1 MSDTDQ
7 SAIHSSTHSPPD
19 LSHKKKRNRILLKIT
34 LGLLLA
40 ALATIIYWYLF
51 IRLHES
57 TDDAY
62 IGGNAVNLM
71 SAQNGTVTAVYADN
85 TDFVKEGQVLLELDP
100 TLYQLIFDKAQVEL
114 ALATRQ
120 VKQLFEAVKQRK
132 ADVALKEADLKRAQ
146 QDFNS
151 RNALRNTQAI
161 SIEDFNHAQANL
173 NVAQASLNLTKHELN
188 SAIAALGMMPIETH
202 PRIENAKIALKEA
215 YVNLK
220 RCKILAPVSGYI
232 AQRRIQVGEWIT
244 PTRAL
249 LSIIPL
255 EQIWVDANFKETEL
269 SDIRI
274 GQPATI
280 ESDMYGSSLL
290 FHGKVAGITAGTG
303 SVFSLIP
310 PQNATGNWIKIV
322 QRVPVRI
329 ALNPNEVKK
338 NPLVLGLSAY
348 VIIDTSNQ
356 AGERLATRSVDEPK
370 LTTSV
375 YQVPMEPVE
384 ALIQSIIQSNL
395 FVDE

>member
-7 SAIHSSTHSPPD
+7 KPSPSSSHSSLD
-19 LSHKKKRNRILLKIT
+19 LSRKKKRNRILLKII
-34 LGLLLA
+34 LIILLA
-40 ALATIIYWYLF
+40 SLTATIYWYLF

-62 IGGNAVNLM
+62 IAGNTVNLM
-71 SAQNGTVTAVYADN
+71 SPQNGTVTGIYVDN
-85 TDFVKEGQVLLELDP
+85 TDFVKQGQLLLELDP

-120 VKQLFEAVKQRK
+120 VKQLFEAVKQRT
-132 ADVALKEADLKRAQ
+132 ADVTLKEADLKRAQ
-146 QDFNS
+146 QDFDS

-161 SIEDFNHAQANL
+161 STEDLNHAQANL

-188 SAIAALGMMPIETH
+188 SAIAALGVMPIEEH

-249 LSIIPL
+249 LSVIPL

-290 FHGKVAGITAGTG
+290 FHGKVLGITAGTG

-329 ALNPNEVKK
+329 ALDLDEVKK

-348 VIIDTSNQ
+348 VVVDTSNQ
-356 AGERLATRSVDEPK
+356 TGKRLATRPFPEQK
-370 LTTSV
+370 FTTPV

-384 ALIQSIIQSNL
+384 ELIQTIIRSNL
-395 FVDE
+395 SANE

>member
-7 SAIHSSTHSPPD
+7 KPNPPSTHPSHD
-19 LSHKKKRNRILLKIT
+19 LSKKKKRNRIILKIVLT
-34 LGLLLA
+34 LLLA
-40 ALATIIYWYLF
+40 ALATTLYWYLF

-62 IGGNAVNLM
+62 IAGNTVNLM
-71 SAQNGTVTAVYADN
+71 SPQNGTVTAIYADN
-85 TDFVKEGQVLLELDP
+85 TDFVKKGQLLLELDP
-100 TLYQLIFDKAQVEL
+100 TLYQLAFDTAQVEL
-114 ALATRQ
+114 ALAARQ

-132 ADVALKEADLKRAQ
+132 ADLTLKEADLKRAQ
-146 QDFNS
+146 QDFDS
-151 RNALRNTQAI
+151 RNALRDTQAI
-161 SIEDFNHAQANL
+161 STEDLNHAQANL

-188 SAIAALGMMPIETH
+188 SAIAALGFTPIQEH

-232 AQRRIQVGEWIT
+232 AQRRIQIGEWIT

-290 FHGKVAGITAGTG
+290 FHGKVLGITAGTG

-329 ALNPNEVKK
+329 ALDLDEIEK

-348 VIIDTSNQ
+348 VVVDTSNQ
-356 AGERLATRSVDEPK
+356 AGERLASHPLHEPIF
-370 LTTSV
+370 TTTV
-375 YQVPMEPVE
+375 YQVPMEPAE
-384 ALIQSIIQSNL
+384 ELIQAIIQSNL
-395 FVDE
+395 SENE

>member
-7 SAIHSSTHSPPD
+7 KPSHPSTHP
-19 LSHKKKRNRILLKIT
+19 SHDISRKQKRNRIIFKII
-34 LGLLLA
+34 LALLLA
-40 ALATIIYWYLF
+40 ALATTIYWYLF
-51 IRLHES
+51 IRFHES
-57 TDDAY
+57 TDNAY
-62 IGGNAVNLM
+62 ISGNTVNLM
-71 SAQNGTVTAVYADN
+71 SPQNGTVTAIYADN
-85 TDFVKEGQVLLELDP
+85 TDLVKQGQLLLELDP

-114 ALATRQ
+114 ALASRQ
-120 VKQLFEAVKQRK
+120 VRQLFETVKQRK
-132 ADVALKEADLKRAQ
+132 ADVTLKEADLKRAQ
-146 QDFNS
+146 QDFDS
-151 RNALRNTQAI
+151 RNALRDTQAI
-161 SIEDFNHAQANL
+161 STEDLNHAQANL
-173 NVAQASLNLTKHELN
+173 NVAHASLNLTKHELN
-188 SAIAALGMMPIETH
+188 SAIAALGIMPLEEH

-290 FHGKVAGITAGTG
+290 FHGKVLGITAGTG

-329 ALNPNEVKK
+329 ALNLDEVEK
-338 NPLVLGLSAY
+338 NPLLLGLSAY
-348 VIIDTSNQ
+348 VVVDTSNQ
-356 AGERLATRSVDEPK
+356 TGERLATRPIHESIF
-370 LTTSV
+370 TTPV

-384 ALIQSIIQSNL
+384 ELIQTIIQSNL
-395 FVDE
+395 SANE